1 MQNAAASGSAGGA
14 SILYVFASEE
24 GRVEKL
30 GECDAQSFAYSVD
43 RGQRGGPA
51 DVERT
56 YRGARHTAQGRQSVD
71 GDAAFGGEF
80 FNSFLH
86 GFGEFHITPIL
97 RICLNSRSVRLIN
110 SLKNRTFD

>member
-80 FNSFLH
+80 FYSFLH